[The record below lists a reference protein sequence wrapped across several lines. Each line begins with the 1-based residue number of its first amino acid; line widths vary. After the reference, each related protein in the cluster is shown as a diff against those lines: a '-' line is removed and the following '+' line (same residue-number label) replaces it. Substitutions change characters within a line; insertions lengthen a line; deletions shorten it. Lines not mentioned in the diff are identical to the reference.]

1 MSPWGV
7 VPRLGTAPRL
17 GENDSVSDVR
27 LSSRMLSMVAGGVGG
42 GGLIGSGVGVTV
54 LSGRKMV
61 FKPGPVNVP
70 VKAAIGPRLGAGAV
84 RAVAMEV
91 PGMGTSVI
99 LNPLGNER
107 VACSSPAGDVTS
119 SLLAMG
125 RNSPLCKTGKK

>member
-27 LSSRMLSMVAGGVGG
+27 LSSRMLSMVAGGGGG
-42 GGLIGSGVGVTV
+42 GGLVGRRVGGGVGVTV

-61 FKPGPVNVP
+61 LKPVPVNVP

-84 RAVAMEV
+84 GAVAMEV

-119 SLLAMG
+119 ILLAMG
-125 RNSPLCKTGKK
+125 RISS